1 MMFDGMM
8 STDSGSS
15 MEPVQVATN
24 SSSDTCKH
32 MRMSN
37 NMLFHIQG
45 AVRSPKLF
53 IGSAH

>member
-8 STDSGSS
+8 STNSGSS
-15 MEPVQVATN
+15 MEPMQVATN

-32 MRMSN
+32 MRISN